1 MKKLKEIE
9 ELKNSIKEL
18 EKYEI
23 HKADSRCGKRI
34 ALIEFVI
41 NIEIDNEY
49 RGIRNVTPY
58 MLYDEMMCFLKG
70 IKMGLVIEK

>member
-1 MKKLKEIE
+1 MKKVKEIE
-9 ELKNSIKEL
+9 EMKNSIKEL

-34 ALIEFVI
+34 ALIEIV
-41 NIEIDNEY
+41 NELG
-49 RGIRNVTPY
+49 GIRNVTPY

-70 IKMGLVIEK
+70 IKMGLVIKK